1 MFGNRKKL
9 IDKME
14 KLGKLGGL
22 RIWILYVLGDGP
34 KNGVEIIDAI
44 QEKYQT
50 VQNMHFMDRNKAHRE
65 AKNVKKLTVLASHVR
80 RKQYEG
86 ILNLTDEQRLEKQ
99 DSWRPS
105 NGSVYPMLKKMVV
118 EDLIS
123 KMDDGRYDLA
133 EQGKDTFYKVF
144 GNLPGS
150 HDEYV
155 DHNEIT
161 IETALTEISG
171 YISCLEDFKSEKL
184 AQHKDQIRILRERL
198 KKLDESINQE

>member
-34 KNGVEIIDAI
+34 KNGAEIIDDI

-50 VQNMHFMDRNKAHRE
+50 VQNMRFMDRNKAHLE
-65 AKNVKKLTVLASHVR
+65 AKNVKKLTILASHAR
-80 RKQYEG
+80 RKQYESL
-86 ILNLTDEQRLEKQ
+86 LNLTDEQKLEKQ

-105 NGSVYPMLKKMVV
+105 NGSVYPMLKKMVN

-123 KMDDGRYDLA
+123 KLDDGRYDLT

-150 HDEYV
+150 HDEYM
-155 DHNEIT
+155 DRNKIT
-161 IETALTEISG
+161 IENSLTEISG
-171 YISCLEDFKSEKL
+171 YISCLEDFKTEKL
-184 AQHKDQIRILRERL
+184 VSHKDQIRVLSERL
-198 KKLDESINQE
+198 KKLDESINPK